1 MTLYR
6 GGVAMRASHDYALV
20 LLYYYYICALIL
32 LNLYYICVLKNICTQ
47 VPQCVPGRHEHGG
60 GDEG

>member
-6 GGVAMRASHDYALV
+6 GVAMRASHDYALV

-32 LNLYYICVLKNICTQ
+32 LNLYYICVLKNIYT
-47 VPQCVPGRHEHGG
+47 
-60 GDEG
+60 